1 MRPLG
6 SRLSLYSSHVFVRNG
21 IYYYRTDIPS
31 DIKHYFPVAEIKQSL
46 KTKDS
51 KNAKVVAVSLEYR
64 LQQTFC
70 MLRTG
75 MLPDDLIKQVV
86 ADIIP
91 RRRKAAVVRGKLLSE
106 IVEQYVAE
114 KESGWTYKT
123 KLEVVGCLRLVVD
136 VVGNVEPKEIIK
148 QTVLDFR
155 GKLMKL
161 PANMYKIYPGKTVQ
175 AILDMSDVEPM
186 SINSVNKHIMRLNAL
201 LSYAVTEGIITVNY
215 AQGMMLSD
223 KRRTDEMRKVY
234 SVEDLKAIVNNL
246 PIKQGRPERFW
257 IPMIAMYSGMR
268 LDEICQLYVEDVQ
281 QIDGVWCFNVNDEKD
296 KKVKSASSKRVIPIH
311 PVLLSCGFLEY
322 MDVIKVHG
330 DPRLWVNLYWRKEDG
345 YGNAIGNWYRRFN
358 REHVSKDEG
367 KVFHSFRHTVTNS
380 LKQVG
385 VSETVISELVGH
397 STSGSMTMGRY
408 GKRYQPKVLLDAL
421 VQLEY
426 GIQVPR
432 WISKEI

>member
-1 MRPLG
+1 MRPLS
-6 SRLSLYSSHVFVRNG
+6 SRFSLYSSHIFTRNG
-21 IYYYRTDIPS
+21 IYYYRADIPT
-31 DIKHYFPVAEIKQSL
+31 DLKQYFNTPEIKQSL

-51 KNAKVVAVSLEYR
+51 KNAKVMAISLEYR

-75 MLPDDLIKQVV
+75 MLPHDMVRQVV
-86 ADIIP
+86 EGIIP
-91 RRRKAAVVRGKLLSE
+91 SRQKTAVVRDKLLSE
-106 IVEQYVAE
+106 VVEQYVAE

-123 KLEVVGCLRLVVD
+123 KLEVIGCLRLIVD
-136 VVGNVEPKEIIK
+136 VIGNVELKEITK
-148 QTVLDFR
+148 QAVLDFR
-155 GKLMKL
+155 TKLMKL
-161 PANMYKIYPGKTVQ
+161 PANMYKIYPGKTIQ
-175 AILDMSDVEPM
+175 AILDMPDKEPM
-186 SINSVNKHIMRLNAL
+186 STNSVNKHIMRLNAL
-201 LSYAVTEGIITVNY
+201 LSYAVTEGIVTVNY

-223 KRRTDEMRKVY
+223 KRRTDELRKVY
-234 SVEDLKAIVNNL
+234 SIEDLKVIVNNL
-246 PIKQGRPERFW
+246 PREQGKPERFW

-281 QIDGVWCFNVNDEKD
+281 QLDGEWCFNINDEKD

-322 MDVIKVHG
+322 MDVIKAHG
-330 DPRLWVNLYWRKEDG
+330 DPRLWVNLSWRREDG

-367 KVFHSFRHTVTNS
+367 KVFHSFRHTVTNT

-385 VSETVISELVGH
+385 VSETVIAELVGH

-408 GKRYQPKVLLDAL
+408 GKRYQPKVLLEAL
-421 VQLEY
+421 MQLDY
-426 GIQVPR
+426 GINPN
-432 WISKEI
+432 INT